1 MRIAVT
7 GIGIV
12 SAAGLNVAENLAT
25 LRAGRSGIA
34 PRPVRLATRHRLPVG
49 EVPLSNEELAA
60 RLGIGELQSRTTL
73 LGMMAA
79 EEALRDAGGVRP
91 RTALVSS
98 TSVGGMD
105 LTECFFEEF
114 ARDERRGRLRM
125 AAHHDCADSTL
136 AIARRCAVDGLTTTL
151 STACSSAANAI
162 GLAARL
168 LRHGVADRVVAGGCD
183 ALCRFTLN
191 GFKSLM
197 ILDEQPCRPFD
208 ASRAGLNL
216 GEGAAYVVLERAGET
231 AHRPYCYVAGFANAN
246 DAYHQT
252 ASSPDGEGDYLA
264 MSGAL
269 RQAGIEPRKV
279 DWVNAH
285 GTGTP
290 NNDLAESRALRR
302 LFGAELPPVS
312 STKATTGHT
321 LAAAGA
327 IEAVISVLALH
338 HGECYP
344 TLRFAEPDPEGGIR
358 PLDCLT
364 RSDLRCV
371 LSNSF
376 GFGGNC
382 ASLLL
387 CREP

>member
-12 SAAGLNVAENLAT
+12 SAAGMNAAETLAT
-25 LRAGRSGIA
+25 LREGRSGIVL
-34 PRPVRLATRHRLPVG
+34 RPMRLATRHRLPVG
-49 EVPLSNEELAA
+49 EVALSNEELAR

-73 LGMMAA
+73 LGMLAA
-79 EEALRDAGGVRP
+79 EEALRDAGGPRP
-91 RTALVSS
+91 RTALVSA

-136 AIARRCAVDGLTTTL
+136 AIARRCVVDGLTTTL

-162 GLAARL
+162 GLAVRM
-168 LRHGVADRVVAGGCD
+168 LRMGVADRVVAGGSD

-197 ILDEQPCRPFD
+197 ILDEQPSRPFD

-216 GEGAAYVVLERAGET
+216 GEGAAYVVLEREEEASQ
-231 AHRPYCYVAGFANAN
+231 RPYCYVAGFANAN
-246 DAYHQT
+246 DAFHQT

-264 MSGAL
+264 MRGAL
-269 RQAGIEPRKV
+269 DQAGIAPSEV

-302 LFGAELPPVS
+302 LFGEKLPPVS
-312 STKATTGHT
+312 STKATTGHA

-327 IEAVISVLALH
+327 VEAVICALALRH
-338 HGECYP
+338 SECYP
-344 TLRFAEPDPEGGIR
+344 TLRFTEPDPEGGIR
-358 PLDCLT
+358 PLTRFT

-382 ASLLL
+382 ASLVFTYA
-387 CREP
+387 E

>member
-1 MRIAVT
+1 MQQLHYVISYLKNTWGNNFVKVLTLTLGLSIGLVLFARIAFDLSYDRFWADAEHIYQVQTVYTT
-7 GIGIV
+7 GFGSENAHTTDYSNTFQPVAPTIPLEIPGV
-12 SAAGLNVAENLAT
+12 VAGTSILRWGERVIFDGEDRYAVNCIYADTMFFQTLTIPILSGSEMVA
-25 LRAGRSGIA
+25 
-34 PRPVRLATRHRLPVG
+34 
-49 EVPLSNEELAA
+49 
-60 RLGIGELQSRTTL
+60 
-73 LGMMAA
+73 
-79 EEALRDAGGVRP
+79 
-91 RTALVSS
+91 
-98 TSVGGMD
+98 
-105 LTECFFEEF
+105 
-114 ARDERRGRLRM
+114 
-125 AAHHDCADSTL
+125 
-136 AIARRCAVDGLTTTL
+136 
-151 STACSSAANAI
+151 AANAI

-252 ASSPDGEGDYLA
+252 ASSPDGEGDFLA

-269 RQAGIEPRKV
+269 RQAGIEPREV

-344 TLRFAEPDPEGGIR
+344 TLRFAEPDPEGDIR